1 MQPNGTG
8 GVIFLKDQ
16 QDVLAQLLKTARR
29 VHFVGIGGISMSALS
44 EILFDRGYQVSGSDL
59 AQSDL
64 TEHLQQKGITV
75 YQGHSAA
82 QVVPGIDVVIHTAAV
97 HADNPELI
105 RANDLQIPVFERAVL
120 LGVVMRDYR
129 KAISIAGTHG
139 KTTTTSMMCEVL
151 LAAGCDP
158 TCLVGGQL
166 SAIGGNIRVGQG
178 DYIVC
183 EACEYV
189 DSFLTLSHHIAAILN
204 IEEDHLDYFSG
215 IEQIKAS
222 FVQFAAIAGKDGLC
236 VLNTDSPHARA
247 ITSHILPKLVT
258 FGTDPANSPDYLA
271 SDILM
276 REGHSTF
283 GVLEHGQYRMEVT
296 LQVPG
301 LYNVQNALCVV
312 AIARSL
318 GIPCVAIQAGLRSFG
333 GTRRRF
339 ERVGKL
345 NGAQLIDDYAHHP
358 TEIRATLTAARQ
370 ICKGRVICLFQPHTY
385 SRTEALYDEF
395 AAALGLAD
403 VVVLA
408 PIYPARE
415 KNIHN
420 VSATLIGDQV
430 PGAVCLDSLQQV
442 ADYAARIA
450 CPGDLVFTMGA
461 GDIWKVRELLP
472 KKNK

>member
-1 MQPNGTG
+1 M
-8 GVIFLKDQ
+8 KDQ
-16 QDVLAQLLKTARR
+16 QDELAQLLKTSHR

-64 TEHLQQKGITV
+64 TEHLQQKGIVV
-75 YQGHSAA
+75 YKGHSAA
-82 QVVPGIDVVIHTAAV
+82 QVVPGIDLVVHTAAV
-97 HADNPELI
+97 HADNPELL
-105 RANDLQIPVFERAVL
+105 RANELQIPVFERAVL
-120 LGVVMRDYR
+120 LGVVMRDYK

-151 LAAGCDP
+151 LAAKCDP

-189 DSFLTLSHHIAAILN
+189 DSFLTLSHQVAAILN
-204 IEEDHLDYFSG
+204 VEEDHLDYFSG
-215 IEQIKAS
+215 IEQIKDS
-222 FVQFAAIAGKDGLC
+222 FVRFAAIAGKDGLC
-236 VLNTDSPHARA
+236 VLNTDSPHARE
-247 ITSHILPKLVT
+247 IMPRMVPKLVT
-258 FGTDPANSPDYLA
+258 FGTDSAFLPDYLA
-271 SDILM
+271 VDVLM
-276 REGHSTF
+276 NEGHSTF
-283 GVLEHGQYRMEVT
+283 GVVEQGQHLMEVT

-301 LYNVQNALCVV
+301 IYNVQNALCVV

-318 GIPCVAIQAGLRSFG
+318 GIPCAAIQEGLRAFG

-339 ERVGKL
+339 ERVGRI

-370 ICKGRVICLFQPHTY
+370 VCAGRVICLFQPHTY
-385 SRTEALYDEF
+385 SRTEALYEEF

-450 CPGDLVFTMGA
+450 CPGDLIFTMGA
-461 GDIWKVRELLP
+461 GDIWKIRELFP
-472 KKNK
+472 KKSN